1 MGDSFFIDMQRIAD
15 FLFNLI
21 WDVWIAINNDR
32 LLSLA
37 FSITLIGFAVWLFR
51 RISNNTHQSN

>member
-1 MGDSFFIDMQRIAD
+1 MGDSFFSDMQRIAD

-51 RISNNTHQSN
+51 RISNNTQSN